1 MALLSRLSWVLL
13 CVMLATIAA
22 IGGFGAAST
31 SALAANWSEN
41 FTGTVNWSQYRS
53 RATRNRARRGTRYR
67 RNQRRRTRATRR
79 VKRKPLA
86 VPALA
91 TTDAS
96 AVDGPLQLVI
106 SIPDQRID
114 VYRGTQHIAMSRV
127 STGRRG
133 HATPKGIFT
142 ILQKNRRHYSNIY
155 GGAPMPYMQRL
166 TWSGIALHAGVVPGY
181 PASHGCIRLPRAF
194 ARELFGMTDKE
205 VHVVVA
211 NGVKVPSVINHDAL
225 FQPRPAEPIEVV
237 VQTSSTDG
245 LVVTSAAG
253 VERAR
258 QRERDLLTQAYVKA
272 LRQAFHP
279 NIDAHPRETVR
290 LVQRLLNHL
299 GFEAGNPDGDIGPT
313 SRSALREFAKRED
326 LTYRRT
332 ISDDLIDRL
341 YWRLAEKAQ
350 TLEANER
357 QELLTPIDIGSP
369 VRVMITRPARQ
380 NKVRTAQELL
390 TELGYDAGD
399 IDGALGRTTISAVK
413 QFQGD
418 KELPVT
424 GQVNDATL
432 QALKTAAGKPP
443 SDANG
448 LLMVRRGYR
457 DIFSAPVQIK
467 EPERKLGAHVFTMMA
482 PDSAR
487 QTVPWSVTTVS
498 DTTRFTPELE
508 GPASTATEALDRI
521 EMSDDVRARV
531 EAMLQPGS
539 SLVVA
544 DGGWT
549 RE

>member
-1 MALLSRLSWVLL
+1 MRS
-13 CVMLATIAA
+13 
-22 IGGFGAAST
+22 
-31 SALAANWSEN
+31 SEI
-41 FTGTVNWSQYRS
+41 V
-53 RATRNRARRGTRYR
+53 
-67 RNQRRRTRATRR
+67 
-79 VKRKPLA
+79 
-86 VPALA
+86 
-91 TTDAS
+91 
-96 AVDGPLQLVI
+96 
-106 SIPDQRID
+106 
-114 VYRGTQHIAMSRV
+114 
-127 STGRRG
+127 
-133 HATPKGIFT
+133 
-142 ILQKNRRHYSNIY
+142 
-155 GGAPMPYMQRL
+155 
-166 TWSGIALHAGVVPGY
+166 
-181 PASHGCIRLPRAF
+181 
-194 ARELFGMTDKE
+194 
-205 VHVVVA
+205 
-211 NGVKVPSVINHDAL
+211 
-225 FQPRPAEPIEVV
+225 
-237 VQTSSTDG
+237 
-245 LVVTSAAG
+245 
-253 VERAR
+253 
-258 QRERDLLTQAYVKA
+258 
-272 LRQAFHP
+272 
-279 NIDAHPRETVR
+279 
-290 LVQRLLNHL
+290 
-299 GFEAGNPDGDIGPT
+299 
-313 SRSALREFAKRED
+313 
-326 LTYRRT
+326 
-332 ISDDLIDRL
+332 RL

-380 NKVRTAQELL
+380 NKVRAAQELL

-432 QALKTAAGKPP
+432 RALETAAGKPP

-498 DTTRFTPELE
+498 DTTRFTPELD
-508 GPASTATEALDRI
+508 GPASSATEALDRI
-521 EMSDDVRARV
+521 EMSDEVRARV

-549 RE
+549 RETGRYTDFIVETK